1 MFGNNVLT
9 KCKTCDKE
17 VSQSAKICPH
27 CGQKN
32 PGVKN
37 WQVLIFLAIIMLVTW
52 ILIKACGADSDQT
65 SKVVQQKQT
74 VEESME
80 FKINKPNHNI
90 NVTLDD
96 FSYSYNNLLNNY
108 KKELGKDVI
117 SLLKVDPKFMYIGG
131 FGDVYKLIDV
141 KSTVADIDMSAV
153 IDKDNKKLE
162 GLTFK
167 FLDKSDKKDGDSTFT
182 AIVFLT
188 NIIDSLGIHGEDAD
202 ALVHRLMTEHKTTN
216 GRLISDLTYNDMHFF
231 FVIVEVNEGV
241 LLDLRVD

>member
-1 MFGNNVLT
+1 MLT

-17 VSQSAKICPH
+17 VSQSAKVCPH

-37 WQVLIFLAIIMLVTW
+37 WQVLVGLAGV
-52 ILIKACGADSDQT
+52 ILTTLLIIKACGIDSDKP
-65 SKVVQQKQT
+65 SIVVQQKQT
-74 VEESME
+74 AGESIE
-80 FKINKPNHNI
+80 FKINKPNHNFD
-90 NVTLDD
+90 VTLDD
-96 FSYSYNNLLNNY
+96 FSHSYNNLLNNY
-108 KKELGKDVI
+108 KKELGKNIMV
-117 SLLKVDPKFMYIGG
+117 LLKVDPKFMYIGG
-131 FGDVYKLIDV
+131 FGDVYKLVDV

-153 IDKDNKKLE
+153 IDKNNKKLE

-182 AIVFLT
+182 AIVLLT

-216 GRLISDLTYNDMHFF
+216 GRLISELTYNNMHFF
-231 FVIVEVNEGV
+231 FVILEVNEGV